1 MFEVRWQHGAPDSHM
16 SLCPVPLLLELYK
29 DLLAGPWSKQGC
41 MDKKRCPRT
50 KETRGTTE
58 KAINK
63 KRTFLF
69 SGTGVLSSAGK

>member
-41 MDKKRCPRT
+41 MDST
-50 KETRGTTE
+50 GGTME
-58 KAINK
+58 KAKNK